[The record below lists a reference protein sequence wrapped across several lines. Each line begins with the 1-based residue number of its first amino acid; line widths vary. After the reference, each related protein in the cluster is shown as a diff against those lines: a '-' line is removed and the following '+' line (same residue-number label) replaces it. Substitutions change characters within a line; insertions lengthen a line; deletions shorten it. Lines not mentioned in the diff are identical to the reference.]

1 MDCGRK
7 PEQPHGLI
15 EKDANPRQKETAQ
28 KILAEMHVGR
38 YFFKY
43 LENVMQLI
51 FVPLKTFLKK
61 IPTIE
66 SVNTT
71 VVSPG
76 CACSAA

>member
-51 FVPLKTFLKK
+51 FVPLKTF
-61 IPTIE
+61 
-66 SVNTT
+66 
-71 VVSPG
+71 
-76 CACSAA
+76 